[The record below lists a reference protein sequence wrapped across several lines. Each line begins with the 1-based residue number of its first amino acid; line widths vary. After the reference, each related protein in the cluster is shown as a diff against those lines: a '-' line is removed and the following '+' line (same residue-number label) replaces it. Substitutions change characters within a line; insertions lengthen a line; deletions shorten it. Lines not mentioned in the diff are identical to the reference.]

1 MRCFRYPA
9 GMPARLLCLV
19 VSVVCAAGTCA
30 AQTSNREVISKAR
43 SSYYS
48 LKRLGLIEFRANI
61 RPNWELILK
70 GGPASPEAMKL
81 LNGLHFSILFGES
94 GNVVVNHQADFPPK
108 NDVVAKGYKDIF
120 EGVDNA
126 IYGFFETWNLFMFG
140 SPFPE
145 PDSAYELQ
153 DLGAGYLLTYA
164 EPKNKVATTFGKD
177 FDIKEIQVSG
187 DSFSGAIKPQF
198 KKTEHG
204 QIIVAYKG
212 SYLNAAGNL
221 TSDLQVNIQYNE
233 VSGLEVPLKVTVEG
247 TYNGG
252 PVNMEIVFS
261 DYQIR
266 KAGTK

>member
-1 MRCFRYPA
+1 MSCFRYRA
-9 GMPARLLCLV
+9 CIPARLLCLV
-19 VSVVCAAGTCA
+19 VSVACTVGTCA
-30 AQTSNREVISKAR
+30 GQTSNRDVISKAR

-61 RPNWELILK
+61 RPNWEVILK
-70 GGPASPEAMKL
+70 GGTTSPEAMKL

-94 GNVVVNHQADFPPK
+94 GNVVVNHQADFPPQ
-108 NDVVAKGYKDIF
+108 NEVVAKGYKDIF

-145 PDSAYELQ
+145 PDSVYELQ
-153 DLGAGYLLTYA
+153 DLGSSYLLRYA

-187 DSFSGAIKPQF
+187 ESFSGAIKPQF
-198 KKTEHG
+198 RKTDHG
-204 QIIVAYKG
+204 QIIVAYQG
-212 SYLNAAGNL
+212 SYFNAAGNL
-221 TSDLQVNIQYNE
+221 TSDLQVNIQYNQ
-233 VSGLEVPLKVTVEG
+233 VNGLEVPLKVNVQG

-261 DYQIR
+261 DYKIS
-266 KAGTK
+266 KTGTK

>member
-1 MRCFRYPA
+1 MSCFRYPA
-9 GMPARLLCLV
+9 GMPARMLCLV
-19 VSVVCAAGTCA
+19 VSVACAVGTCA
-30 AQTSNREVISKAR
+30 AQTSNRDVISKAR

-70 GGPASPEAMKL
+70 GGSASPEAMKL
-81 LNGLHFSILFGES
+81 LNGLHFAILFGES

-145 PDSAYELQ
+145 PDSSYELQ
-153 DLGAGYLLTYA
+153 DLGAGYLLKYA

-177 FDIKEIQVSG
+177 FDIKEIQVSA
-187 DSFSGAIKPQF
+187 DSFSGAIKPQL

-233 VSGLEVPLKVTVEG
+233 VSGLEVPLRVNVEG

-252 PVNMEIVFS
+252 PVSMEIVFS